1 MKIVSKYRDYYD
13 AQAYIYG
20 IDDHIVYARGDLTQ
34 KEQSFQGE
42 WSHPDYEIVMPKGLE
57 HVAPHASSLSSLMS
71 GNILVICGKA
81 YSLIDVKC
89 ENEWKPRLEVFH
101 PVRHAKQL
109 AEWKKQRWNPKWL
122 SLREEEEVVTPSRDR
137 PQSPFLIEVSRQIEQ
152 PVFIIKSSVHGMR
165 GILRLEGQYKP
176 LSEMAVAPWYPME
189 QIFQDL
195 SYFIT
200 NQVNSSPDMMPS
212 PKPPQTDRE
221 KLLAHG
227 MDARYSFRHRK

>member
-13 AQAYIYG
+13 AQAYMYG

-42 WSHPDYEIVMPKGLE
+42 WSHPDYEIVMPKGLG
-57 HVAPHASSLSSLMS
+57 HVASHASSLRSLMS
-71 GNILVICGKA
+71 DNILVICGKA
-81 YSLIDVKC
+81 YSLIDVTPKD
-89 ENEWKPRLEVFH
+89 EWKRKLEVFH
-101 PVRHAKQL
+101 PERHAKQL
-109 AEWKKQRWNPKWL
+109 EEWQKQRWNPKWL
-122 SLREEEEVVTPSRDR
+122 GLDREEAITPTRER

-152 PVFIIKSSVHGMR
+152 PVFIIKSTR
-165 GILRLEGQYKP
+165 NGILHLEGQYKP

-200 NQVNSSPDMMPS
+200 NQVNSSPDMMPAL
-212 PKPPQTDRE
+212 KPPQTDKE

-227 MDARYSFRHRK
+227 MDARFSFRHRK